1 MLISNLMITIFP
13 SLRILIISIFLS
25 LSISGCFSSR
35 QLVTENA
42 VGLFRGVSQSANR
55 QSDIELVR
63 QGLTSYLLLIDGM
76 NQTYPDNA
84 NLLLAGAQAYSSY
97 ASLSEEG
104 DASRTARLI
113 QKAKD
118 YALKALEQS
127 PPFKGS
133 LEKSLD
139 LFETQVSKTEKN
151 QVPLLF
157 GVASIWGTW
166 IVQGPDPVEGMADL
180 PKVEALMDRVLQL
193 DPGYYYGGAHLFK
206 GILLSIRPAQFGGDL
221 KKAEAH
227 FQQALKY
234 SQGKFLMTSVFFA
247 QYYARQRLD
256 RNLFVSTLKK
266 VLSTPADSDPDL
278 TLVNTLAHKKA
289 QKLLD
294 QVEDFF

>member
-1 MLISNLMITIFP
+1 MITIIP
-13 SLRILIISIFLS
+13 YLRIFILSIFLS

-42 VGLFRGVSQSANR
+42 VGLFRGVSLSANR
-55 QSDIELVR
+55 QSDIDLVR
-63 QGLTSYLLLIDGM
+63 QGLASYLLLIDGM

-84 NLLLAGAQAYSSY
+84 DLLLAGAQAYASY
-97 ASLSEEG
+97 ASLSDEE
-104 DASRTARLI
+104 DASRSARLI
-113 QKAKD
+113 QKGKD
-118 YALKALEQS
+118 YALRALEQS
-127 PPFKGS
+127 PPFKGP

-139 LFETQVSKTEKN
+139 LFEAQVSKAEKN

-166 IVQGPDPVEGMADL
+166 IVQGPDSVEGMADL
-180 PKVEALMDRVLQL
+180 PKVEALMNRVLQL
-193 DPGYYYGGAHLFK
+193 DPDYYYGGAHLFK
-206 GILLSIRPAQFGGDL
+206 GILLSIRPAQFGGNL

-227 FQQALKY
+227 FQQALKD

-247 QYYARQRLD
+247 QYFARQSLD
-256 RNLFVSTLKK
+256 RDLFVSTLKK
-266 VLSTPADSDPDL
+266 VLATPADSDPDL
-278 TLVNTLAHKKA
+278 TLINTLAHRKA